1 MMIISIKKLKKQK
14 NVIKRGLMIKNYTD
28 CLFNDKIMVKSQQRL
43 KRDYQNV
50 YNNV

>member
-1 MMIISIKKLKKQK
+1 MMIINIKKLKKQK

-43 KRDYQNV
+43 KRDYHNV